1 MSDQYASGPE
11 DNATELTNGPGRRL
25 RVARQAQGMDLDR
38 VAAELH
44 LSRSMI
50 EAMEHDDYDALP
62 GQVFI
67 VGYIRKYARVVR
79 LDVEPLLAA
88 YHKAVPQSPRTWLRP
103 RPRPNGAGEV
113 GSGHLVVRLV
123 SFAVLVL
130 LCGLAFVWWQNQ
142 PSFEESEM
150 AEAETTQGISAPAM
164 PEPAPEQPAP
174 PLADSGESST
184 PAAARNR
191 AQEPPLEPEPASP
204 VAARQQPVE
213 ALAPATAARNPEQ
226 DTPADTATASSAAAA
241 DAGETGDDASA
252 QILMTF
258 DGPCWV
264 DVRDSARNYKLF
276 GEMKKGDR
284 HVLGGSPPY
293 SVILGNAAAVQITID
308 GAAFDLSTVSQGN
321 VARFT
326 LDPSESL

>member
-1 MSDQYASGPE
+1 MSDQYASGQE
-11 DNATELTNGPGRRL
+11 DDTTELTNGPGRRL
-25 RVARQAQGMDLDR
+25 RVARQARGMDLDR

-44 LSRSMI
+44 LSRPMI
-50 EAMEHDDYDALP
+50 ESLEHDDYDALP

-67 VGYIRKYARVVR
+67 VGYIRKYARVVG

-88 YHKAVPQSPRTWLRP
+88 YHKAVPQTPRTWLRP
-103 RPRPNGAGEV
+103 RPRPNSAGEL

-123 SFAVLVL
+123 SFAVLIL

-142 PSFEESEM
+142 LSFDEPET
-150 AEAETTQGISAPAM
+150 AEAETTQGIRAPAM
-164 PEPAPEQPAP
+164 PEPAQEQQALP
-174 PLADSGESST
+174 PTVNVESST
-184 PAAARNR
+184 PAAAWTRT
-191 AQEPPLEPEPASP
+191 QEPPQEQKPEPQ
-204 VAARQQPVE
+204 VAAGQQPAE
-213 ALAPATAARNPEQ
+213 ALARATATRNPEQ
-226 DTPADTATASSAAAA
+226 DAPADTATTTAAE
-241 DAGETGDDASA
+241 DAGETDDDAPA
-252 QILMTF
+252 EILMTF

-284 HVLGGSPPY
+284 HILGGSPPY
-293 SVILGNAAAVQITID
+293 SVILGNAAAVQITVD
-308 GAAFDLSTVSQGN
+308 GAAFDLSPVSQGN